1 MADSNK
7 KYITYTDA
15 ATFVSNYYNR
25 PLLIYNGSA
34 YSYYYPLTGKNI
46 NVINVDGTSAVKSF
60 VAQGSN
66 PTYLNITFKNYIVNK
81 KTTGNAWYP
90 MAIAGKQYA
99 NMTNGECLPTY
110 YCSGVTINP
119 YQGKIKV
126 NDLILVTTGGTEI
139 SVADL
144 IAPSTATCIMNPI
157 TIEIDFEGE
166 YFTFND
172 FNIYISTPYDYV
184 CYTIGSYGG
193 DDFVGT
199 ITPSKN
205 TLTIDSNY
213 TRCNFHFEGN
223 IHGSELDNYIATVQ
237 WLINGEFEVSTMDSE
252 VGIGPLTD
260 AVLPNHSF
268 PYSNVYIGIHWA

>member
-1 MADSNK
+1 MADSTK

-15 ATFVSNYYNR
+15 ATYVSNSYNHPLSIYY
-25 PLLIYNGSA
+25 GSG

-139 SVADL
+139 SVASLLTPQTVD
-144 IAPSTATCIMNPI
+144 IAL
-157 TIEIDFEGE
+157 D
-166 YFTFND
+166 
-172 FNIYISTPYDYV
+172 
-184 CYTIGSYGG
+184 
-193 DDFVGT
+193 T
-199 ITPSKN
+199 ITVHVEAMGNYVSVSNLSIRIFSDFDSATYNFGSGAASSMWDMTCYAPKPS
-205 TLTIDSNY
+205 LTIDAS
-213 TRCNFHFEGN
+213 TFCN
-223 IHGSELDNYIATVQ
+223 VQ
-237 WLINGEFEVSTMDSE
+237 ISGTINGHSVSYYHTFVQNMIDGDYGMPE
-252 VGIGPLTD
+252 YDTETIGPMDWGLF
-260 AVLPNHSF
+260 LPYAND
-268 PYSNVYIGIHWA
+268 VYIDFQSTT